1 MSSPDLPHPAPLA
14 ATVRALLQDATQ
26 RLASTSP
33 SPRIDADCLLQQ
45 ALQKDRSW
53 LRLHETEAVD
63 ASDSARFEAM
73 LRRRERGEPVAY
85 ITGMRGFWSL
95 DLEVGPATLIPRA
108 DTEVLVEWALELLAP
123 ESTARGPGLLAPDA
137 GARVLDL
144 GTGSGAI
151 ALALKKERPA
161 CAVMALDAS
170 KDALAVAR
178 GNGARLGLA
187 VEFVESDWWAALAG
201 RRFDLVVANPP
212 YIAEGDPHLVAGD
225 LRFEPTGALVA
236 AEAGLRDLRRIIDGA
251 PAHLAPGGWLL
262 LEHGYEQGEAVRALL
277 RAQGFADVA
286 TRRDLGGQERI
297 SGGRWPC

>member
-1 MSSPDLPHPAPLA
+1 MSSPDLPRL
-14 ATVRALLQDATQ
+14 ATVRALLQEATQ
-26 RLASTSP
+26 RLALSSP

-45 ALQKDRSW
+45 ALQKDRAW
-53 LRLHETEAVD
+53 LRLHEAEAVAAD
-63 ASDSARFEAM
+63 DRARFEAM
-73 LRRRERGEPVAY
+73 LRRREHGEPVAY

-108 DTEVLVEWALELLAP
+108 DTEVLVEWALELLTPDTA
-123 ESTARGPGLLAPDA
+123 ARGPGVPAPDA

-151 ALALKKERPA
+151 ALALQKERPQ
-161 CAVMALDAS
+161 CAVTAVDAS

-212 YIAEGDPHLVAGD
+212 YIAEGDPHLAAGD
-225 LRFEPTGALVA
+225 LRFEPAGALVA

-251 PAHLAPGGWLL
+251 PAHLAPGAWLL
-262 LEHGYEQGEAVRALL
+262 LEHGYDQGEAVRALL